1 MLSREGKHPCA
12 VICHRRGSLIDFA
25 RVPTSCKNMLR
36 VRNRGEREREL
47 MTSRLVISVI
57 RRVRGKIAA
66 ERMAGARD
74 TLYIIPDTDRS
85 S

>member
-1 MLSREGKHPCA
+1 MLSREGEHPCA

-36 VRNRGEREREL
+36 VRSRGEREL

-57 RRVRGKIAA
+57 RRVRGRIAA